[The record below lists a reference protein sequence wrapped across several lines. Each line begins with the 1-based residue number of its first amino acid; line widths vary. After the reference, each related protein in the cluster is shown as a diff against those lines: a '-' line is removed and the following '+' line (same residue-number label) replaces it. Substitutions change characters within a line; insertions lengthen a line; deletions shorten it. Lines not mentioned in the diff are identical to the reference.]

1 MHEGDSREWEV
12 RRAAAWLEAAGWA
25 SAPSSLSARGDT
37 RGGSEQELVVPVRMW
52 LVTAS
57 PSSRQSCS
65 GQTGDAL

>member
-1 MHEGDSREWEV
+1 MHEGDSREQEG

-25 SAPSSLSARGDT
+25 SAPSSPSARGDT
-37 RGGSEQELVVPVRMW
+37 RGGSEQELVVPIGMW

-65 GQTGDAL
+65 GRTGDTL